1 MRCMLI
7 GGAVDDAHV
16 HMYSRMP
23 YLRSFGLRNRGPVT
37 CINRTLYGLLV
48 DFLILAVSYRY
59 NGVVASL
66 KVPFCYNYYG

>member
-1 MRCMLI
+1 M
-7 GGAVDDAHV
+7 DDAHV

-48 DFLILAVSYRY
+48 DFLMVMLY
-59 NGVVASL
+59 NRTMALSHL
-66 KVPFCYNYYG
+66 